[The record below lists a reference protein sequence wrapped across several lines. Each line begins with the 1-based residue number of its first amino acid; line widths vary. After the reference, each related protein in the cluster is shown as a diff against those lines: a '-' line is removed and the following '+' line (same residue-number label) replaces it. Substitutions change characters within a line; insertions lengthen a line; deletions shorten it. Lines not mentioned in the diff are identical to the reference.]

1 MNGNELSQL
10 IDQRWSALN
19 ELLELSHR
27 QTEAIDAGRM
37 SDLMR
42 VLSKKQA
49 PLQQLSDIADRT
61 RTAVDDDPALRHWA
75 SESDRQACRLLQD
88 KCDQMHLD
96 LLAIEAAC
104 ESTLQENRSSIQTE
118 IDQLNASHQAAMHYS
133 PENSVATSGG
143 QLDLSE

>member
-19 ELLELSHR
+19 ELLELSRR

-42 VLSKKQA
+42 VLSKKQS
-49 PLQQLSDIADRT
+49 PLQRLSDIAQRT
-61 RTAVDDDPALRHWA
+61 RAAVDDDPALRNWD

-88 KCDQMHLD
+88 RCDQMHLD

-104 ESTLQENRSSIQTE
+104 ESTLQENRSSIQIE
-118 IDQLNASHQAAMHYS
+118 INQLNASHQAAMHYS
-133 PENSVATSGG
+133 PESSVATSGG